1 MRGGIIRVM
10 SDVTKILSQIEA
22 GVPTSAELLLPLV
35 YKELRKF
42 GSGKPSAPVPEP
54 KTISLI
60 GLALAAFAAHRQ
72 RPECSRE
79 ARIL

>member
-1 MRGGIIRVM
+1 M

-22 GVPTSAELLLPLV
+22 GDPTSAELLLPLV
-35 YKELRKF
+35 YKERRKF
-42 GSGKPSAPVPEP
+42 GSGPPSAPVPKP
-54 KTISLI
+54 TSLSLI
-60 GLALAAFAAHRQ
+60 GLVLAAFAAHRQ